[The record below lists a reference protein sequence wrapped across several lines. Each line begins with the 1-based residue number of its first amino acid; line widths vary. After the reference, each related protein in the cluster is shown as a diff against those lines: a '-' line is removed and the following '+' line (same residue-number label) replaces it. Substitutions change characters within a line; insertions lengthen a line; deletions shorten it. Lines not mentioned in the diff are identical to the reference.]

1 MTKVLN
7 LFGAAGLYEIEE
19 LVAEVHDEDPLL
31 EHVSNI
37 EPEKHS
43 EDTEGLML
51 KQM

>member
-1 MTKVLN
+1 M
-7 LFGAAGLYEIEE
+7 GAAGLYEIEE
-19 LVAEVHDEDPLL
+19 LVAEVHDEDLA

-43 EDTEGLML
+43 EDMRDLML